1 MKIESKTGRSEYP
14 ETTIYNFITDFNNF
28 KNLIPSE
35 QVTDWESTE
44 ESCTFK
50 IDPVGKTGLKIV
62 EKVPSKLVK
71 ISSVP
76 ELSQYDFSIWI
87 QLVSSGESETKIKIT
102 IEPRVNEMILQ
113 FVKSPLKQF
122 VDGLIDSLE
131 KFDFNQ

>member
-1 MKIESKTGRSEYP
+1 MKIESKIGKSEY
-14 ETTIYNFITDFNNF
+14 TDSTIYNFITNFNNF
-28 KNLIPSE
+28 KNLIPAD

-50 IDPVGKTGLKIV
+50 IDPVGKTGLEIV
-62 EKVPSKLVK
+62 EKVPYTLVK
-71 ISSVP
+71 VSSNP
-76 ELSQYDFSIWI
+76 EFSQYDFTIWI
-87 QLVSSGESETKIKIT
+87 QLVKSADKETRIKIT

-131 KFDFNQ
+131 KFEFNQ

>member
-28 KNLIPSE
+28 KNLIPRE